1 MRTMERP
8 RQTAVNFSIRM
19 NKQLKTD
26 CENLFYSLG
35 LNMTT
40 AIQIFMKRSLEYG
53 GIPFEV
59 RQPNYNYETLEA
71 MRESNELAHDPN
83 VRGLPVEQALAEFKK
98 WDSEN

>member
-40 AIQIFMKRSLEYG
+40 AIQIFLKRSLEYG

-83 VRGLPVEQALAEFKK
+83 ARRYTVEEAFAELDK
-98 WDSEN
+98 